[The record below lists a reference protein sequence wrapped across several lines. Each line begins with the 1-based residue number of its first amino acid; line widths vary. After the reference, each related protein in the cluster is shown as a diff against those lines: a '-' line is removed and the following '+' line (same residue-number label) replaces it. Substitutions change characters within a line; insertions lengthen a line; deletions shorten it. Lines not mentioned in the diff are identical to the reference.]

1 MGLVSPGIDPQPAL
15 ELTIANLE
23 ERRIIGKEI
32 FLEATEFA
40 MPESNSIPD
49 YGKASNN
56 GFMSMPDI
64 GHGMNRGYL
73 RELATYIAD
82 YGRFRPVGFAV
93 ENSSTAPAINVVI
106 RMQIPEGPVE
116 VRDEDDMPDEPAR
129 SWLTRVGPLPA
140 RWRQTDVRV
149 SRRGDFFE
157 VRIGLGT
164 IQPGITEFC
173 AAPIFIGSPESYD
186 IAIDAVLSGDNVK
199 IPVVQNVCFRAQVDQ
214 RTFSLKELKQLAQ

>member
-1 MGLVSPGIDPQPAL
+1 
-15 ELTIANLE
+15 
-23 ERRIIGKEI
+23 
-32 FLEATEFA
+32 
-40 MPESNSIPD
+40 
-49 YGKASNN
+49 
-56 GFMSMPDI
+56 MSMPDI

-164 IQPGITEFC
+164 IQAGITEFC